1 MKKIFFL
8 IGFLCSIIINAQ
20 SLGYNDLGVLFSG
33 DESNGTARYRAM
45 SGAFGAL
52 GGDLSSM
59 EINPA
64 GAAVFLKSEFSF
76 SLNFR
81 NQNIISDYYNTKTI
95 VEDDYTNLSQA
106 GAVFVFKNLNS
117 RWSNTA
123 ISFNYSIS
131 RDFDNKW
138 VANGNSNFP
147 TFIYDDNFTDDGDD
161 TNDILYLNSDGQSF
175 QNFTNGKNDKFTFS
189 VASLYD
195 ENLYIGAA
203 VTFQDMSFYQAVS
216 LEENNNDGNGNS
228 IQGNLFEELFTVGNG
243 ISFNLGVISKAS
255 DNLRLG
261 LSYKSP
267 TWYDMVEEFHDEN
280 GINVLNYSLNSP
292 SKLTGSVAYIFNKN
306 GLISLDYSTR
316 NYSNINISSNVDF
329 SDVNQGFR
337 ADMKNA
343 SELKLGA
350 EMRSKEFSFR
360 GGYHYQ
366 QSPYEDALSSDH
378 LKGYSLGLGY
388 NFGNIKLDLSYE
400 DSNRTDVYDFY
411 PQYPEINPAELNI
424 DTSKI
429 TVSLVFNI

>member
-1 MKKIFFL
+1 MKKIIFL
-8 IGFLCSIIINAQ
+8 VGFLCSILINAQ
-20 SLGYNDLGVLFSG
+20 SLGYNDLGVLFSD
-33 DESNGTARYRAM
+33 DESNGTARYRGM

-81 NQNIISDYYNTKTI
+81 NQNITTDYYNTI
-95 VEDDYTNLSQA
+95 NSVEGDFTNLSQA

-117 RWSNTA
+117 IWSTTA
-123 ISFNYSIS
+123 LSFNYSMS
-131 RDFDNKW
+131 RDFDNNW
-138 VANGNSNFP
+138 IVNGNSNFP

-175 QNFTNGKNDKFTFS
+175 ENFTKGKNDKFTFS

-195 ENLYIGAA
+195 ENLYIGAS
-203 VTFQDMSFYQAVS
+203 VTFQDISFYQAVS
-216 LEENNNDGNGNS
+216 LQENNNDGNGNS

-267 TWYDMVEEFHDEN
+267 TWHDMTEEFSDEN
-280 GINVLNYSLNSP
+280 GVNGLDYSLRAP

-316 NYSNINISSNVDF
+316 NYSNINISSIVDF

-337 ADMKNA
+337 TDLKNA
-343 SELKLGA
+343 SELRMGA
-350 EMRSKEFSFR
+350 EIRNKKFSFR

-366 QSPYEDALSSDH
+366 QSAYADALSSDH

-388 NFGNIKLDLSYE
+388 NFGNIKFDLSYE
-400 DSNRTDVYDFY
+400 DANRTDVYDFY
-411 PQYPEINPAELNI
+411 PQYTEINPTELDI

-429 TVSLVFNI
+429 TISMVFNI